1 MVYCRIL
8 AEGKLAVM
16 TSFTT
21 PGNALVIKNRRRK
34 FTSGN
39 MTGIAI
45 ILGWDMGVWFTGGNN
60 TVMASA
66 TVIKNVAMVEGGS
79 SECVGC

>member
-1 MVYCRIL
+1 
-8 AEGKLAVM
+8 
-16 TSFTT
+16 
-21 PGNALVIKNRRRK
+21 
-34 FTSGN
+34 